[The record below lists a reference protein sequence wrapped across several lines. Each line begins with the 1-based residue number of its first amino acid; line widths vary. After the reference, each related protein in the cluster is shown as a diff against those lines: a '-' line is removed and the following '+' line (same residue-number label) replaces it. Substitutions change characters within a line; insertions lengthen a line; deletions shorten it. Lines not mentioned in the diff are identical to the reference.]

1 MGWVSFILRAGFR
14 RAPVLCG
21 RILRLSRYE
30 MLTVVRESE
39 VSGPQDL
46 KTYKRFPVVRA
57 WWADGQLGN
66 LSDEFSDSTHFYRF
80 REVALSANRRG
91 GFLRS
96 GGQLIIP
103 GNGLPGSSR
112 VYFANSHVGGIVDQV
127 EHHVLTIRAERL
139 GRLERGIFAG
149 SMAPHNWF
157 HWIIDNLSTLYQARF
172 LPEEFRDYPLLVPL
186 EAKKREN
193 WLAALDI
200 VSGGREIVFV
210 EDDRWFQVDD
220 LVRIEAVTRPN
231 PRPLLSRQR
240 ARIGVM
246 AAPLLDYRNFVLA
259 QLGLDLVGIVPG
271 RRLFI
276 GRKPSGARG
285 YNQEEV
291 FTVAEAYGFERV
303 FLEDLTFEDSIRVFR
318 EAELIAG
325 PHGAGWANMLFCHP
339 ATKAMLWTWE
349 GEEEDNWYENIA
361 FVAAVD
367 YLQLSVSL
375 VDKRGL
381 DRRVADYHLDPSVF
395 EQGLRALLAR
405 PSSVARR

>member
-1 MGWVSFILRAGFR
+1 
-14 RAPVLCG
+14 
-21 RILRLSRYE
+21 
-30 MLTVVRESE
+30 
-39 VSGPQDL
+39 
-46 KTYKRFPVVRA
+46 
-57 WWADGQLGN
+57 
-66 LSDEFSDSTHFYRF
+66 
-80 REVALSANRRG
+80 
-91 GFLRS
+91 
-96 GGQLIIP
+96 
-103 GNGLPGSSR
+103 
-112 VYFANSHVGGIVDQV
+112 
-127 EHHVLTIRAERL
+127 
-139 GRLERGIFAG
+139 
-149 SMAPHNWF
+149 MAPHNWF

-172 LPEEFRDYPLLVPL
+172 LPDEFNEYPLVVPL

-200 VSGGREIVFV
+200 VSAGREIVFV
-210 EDDRWFQVDD
+210 EGDHWFQVDD
-220 LVRIEAVTRPN
+220 LVRIEGVTRPN
-231 PRPLLSRQR
+231 PRLLSRQR

-276 GRKPSGARG
+276 GRKSSGARG
-285 YNQEEV
+285 YNQEEL

-381 DRRVADYHLDPSVF
+381 DGRVADYYLDTSVF